1 MKLVTIVGAR
11 PQLIKAAVLSRC
23 IRNTPEIQEIIIHT
37 GQHYDENMSRVFF
50 EEMHIPTPH
59 VNLGIG
65 SGSHAYQ
72 TGRMLEGIEKILLN
86 DLPNAVIVYGDT
98 NSTLAGAL
106 AAAKIH
112 IPVVHVE
119 AGLRSFNRL
128 MPEEINRILSD
139 HLSDIL
145 FSPTQTASANLRKEG
160 IPENRIYQV
169 GDVMYD
175 AVLYY
180 ISLAESK
187 SKILQELGV
196 EKRKYILGTVHRTE
210 NTNSQDKL
218 KAILKCFNCLSE
230 FFPVILP
237 LHPRT
242 RQCIKNYGL
251 MNLLAE
257 RVIIIEPVGYF
268 DMLMLEKNAE
278 LIVTDSGGIQKEA
291 FFFKVP
297 CVTLREETEWVETVD
312 SGWNHLFDPEIL
324 IGTLKNNSL
333 TSLFH
338 NRSGNSSMDNL
349 YGDGKA
355 GEKIVDILKCK
366 LAFKRTNSVL
376 Y

>member
-11 PQLIKAAVLSRC
+11 PQLIKAAVVSRC

-37 GQHYDENMSRVFF
+37 GQHYDENMSQVFF

-86 DLPNAVIVYGDT
+86 DPPNAVIVYGDT

-139 HLSDIL
+139 HLADIL

-160 IPENRIYQV
+160 IPENRIHQV

-196 EKRKYILGTVHRTE
+196 EKKDYILGTIHRAE

-218 KAILKCFNCLSE
+218 RAILECFNYLSE

-242 RQCIKNYGL
+242 RQCLKNYGL

-312 SGWNHLFDPEIL
+312 SGWNRLYTPEAFIAKGFDFSLFDERCEDEAI
-324 IGTLKNNSL
+324 KV
-333 TSLFH
+333 LF
-338 NRSGNSSMDNL
+338 
-349 YGDGKA
+349 GDGKA
-355 GEKIVDILKCK
+355 GDKISDIILGH
-366 LAFKRTNSVL
+366 F
-376 Y
+376 